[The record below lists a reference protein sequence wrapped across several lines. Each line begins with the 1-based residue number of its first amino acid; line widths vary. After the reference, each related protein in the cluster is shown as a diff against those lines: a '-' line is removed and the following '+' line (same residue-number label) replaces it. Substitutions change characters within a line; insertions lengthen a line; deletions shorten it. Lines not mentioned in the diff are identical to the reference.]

1 MSATKRNRPAGN
13 GTESQNVVL
22 TGACSNGSSIP
33 EPAQSV
39 LDGALVITVVTTIA
53 PDQQRRRIFYTIKSA
68 ERAVQ
73 RAALKGHHADIV
85 LCRLEPVQVVA

>member
-1 MSATKRNRPAGN
+1 MIQAKRNRPAGN
-13 GTESQNVVL
+13 GTDPSIVL
-22 TGACSNGSSIP
+22 AAGCSNGSSIP

-39 LDGALVITVVTTIA
+39 LDGALVIAVVTTLA
-53 PDQQRRRIFYTIKSA
+53 PDQQRRRIFYTLKSA